1 MNQKATY
8 VRKSSEQIPIENS
21 TGELKAYHS
30 SIIQV
35 IADPHEVGL
44 ESAYHYFDNGL
55 LVVKEGYVTDIGD
68 YADVIGRQDN
78 NIQIIDYRDK
88 FITAGF
94 VDTHIHYPQTG
105 MIASYGEQLLDWL
118 QNYTFPEEER
128 FKDPEYALKVAKI
141 FLDEL
146 LCNGTT
152 TALVFGTVHK
162 QSVDVF
168 FQEAKQRNMRMI
180 AGKVLMDRNAPD
192 YLTDTAESGYLD
204 SVELINK
211 WHNSGRLSYAV
222 TPRFAPTSSEA
233 QLDIVGQLLREYPS
247 VYMHTHLSE
256 NKQEIEWVKSLFPER
271 KGYLDVYDHHQL
283 LHPRSVFAH
292 GVHLSDCECQRLA
305 ETGSAIAFCPTSNL
319 FLGSGLFDLNR
330 IESFGIRVGMG
341 TDVGAGTTFS
351 LMQTMS
357 EAYKIMQLQQE
368 KLHPIKS
375 LYQATLGGAKALYL
389 DDKIGSLEIGKEAD
403 FVVLE
408 PKATTLMQFRMQQA
422 KTLEEKLF
430 VLMSLGDD
438 RTVYAT
444 YVCGSL
450 AYKSN
455 S

>member
-1 MNQKATY
+1 MSQPKTSMLSKQKT
-8 VRKSSEQIPIENS
+8 
-21 TGELKAYHS
+21 AYRS
-30 SIIQV
+30 SIIQLV
-35 IADPHEVGL
+35 ADPSEVGL
-44 ESAYHYFDNGL
+44 NEAYRYFEDGL
-55 LVVKEGYVTDIGD
+55 LVVEQGMIVDVGD
-68 YADVIGRQDN
+68 YVDTLAKQDGDLN
-78 NIQIIDYRDK
+78 VVDYQGK
-88 FITAGF
+88 LISAGF

-118 QNYTFPEEER
+118 ENYTFPEEER
-128 FKDPEYALKVAKI
+128 FKDPEYAAKVAKI
-141 FLDEL
+141 FLNEL
-146 LCNGTT
+146 VTNGTT

-168 FQEAKQRNMRMI
+168 FAEAKRRNLRMI

-192 YLTDTAESGYLD
+192 YLTDTPECGYQD
-204 SVELINK
+204 SKELIEK
-211 WHNSGRLSYAV
+211 WHNNGRLSYAV
-222 TPRFAPTSSEA
+222 TPRFAPTSSPE
-233 QLDIVGQLLREYPS
+233 QLDMVGKLLQQYPS

-271 KGYLDVYDHHQL
+271 EGYLDVYDHHGL

-292 GVHLSDCECQRLA
+292 GVHLSDCECQRLS

-330 IESFGIRVGMG
+330 IEGFGIRVGMG
-341 TDVGAGTTFS
+341 TDVGAGTSFS

-357 EAYKIMQLQQE
+357 EAYKIMQLQQK
-368 KLHPIKS
+368 KLHPLKS

-389 DDKIGSLEIGKEAD
+389 DDKIGSLEVGKEAD

-408 PKATTLMQFRMQQA
+408 PNATTLMQFSMQQA

-438 RTVYAT
+438 RTVHAT
-444 YVCGSL
+444 YIYGDL
-450 AYKSN
+450 AYKA
-455 S
+455 